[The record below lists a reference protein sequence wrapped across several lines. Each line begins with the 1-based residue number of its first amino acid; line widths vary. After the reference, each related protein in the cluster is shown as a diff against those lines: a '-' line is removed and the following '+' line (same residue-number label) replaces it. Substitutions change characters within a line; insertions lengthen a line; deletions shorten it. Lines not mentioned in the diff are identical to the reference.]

1 MLGLHSVTGK
11 RHNLSVACPENAV
24 ANLKSNCEFVG
35 VLSKPTLDF
44 SVQGEIQLQLSTP
57 PSNESIGQ
65 VYFRAK
71 YLTEPQQEIRG
82 SVAYNLIEDGVSS
95 RTTIRTATTNCVQR
109 DTTLTARKTHA

>member
-35 VLSKPTLDF
+35 VLTN
-44 SVQGEIQLQLSTP
+44 QL
-57 PSNESIGQ
+57 
-65 VYFRAK
+65 FRAK

-95 RTTIRTATTNCVQR
+95 RTTIRTATTIAYREIQR
-109 DTTLTARKTHA
+109 LLRG

>member
-35 VLSKPTLDF
+35 VLTN
-44 SVQGEIQLQLSTP
+44 QL
-57 PSNESIGQ
+57 
-65 VYFRAK
+65 FRAK

-95 RTTIRTATTNCVQR
+95 RTTIRTATTIAYREIQR
-109 DTTLTARKTHA
+109 LLRGYPTLDNRPI